1 MRQMNKTGYMPNR
14 GRLIVSNFL
23 IKILMIDWKWG
34 EKYFAQ
40 KLMDYDPAVNNGNW
54 QWVSGTGVDYQP
66 TFRILYPWTQISKY
80 DNNCLYIKKWVP
92 ELKDMSDKEIKK
104 WEECYSNY
112 NIYIKPIVD
121 YKESRKRALKMY
133 KV

>member
-1 MRQMNKTGYMPNR
+1 MKNIIHYNPKVLERPFKEKYSKIKWKNNLNEFKSWKEGKTGYPIVDASMRQMNKTGYMPNR

-66 TFRILYPWTQISKY
+66 TFRILT
-80 DNNCLYIKKWVP
+80 
-92 ELKDMSDKEIKK
+92 
-104 WEECYSNY
+104 
-112 NIYIKPIVD
+112 NI
-121 YKESRKRALKMY
+121 
-133 KV
+133 